1 MIDAIMA
8 RIRRQVD
15 STNGD
20 DEESASSLLIR
31 TVPAAAPTD
40 DYDDDDDQQPF
51 TPLLAAAAAANSDD
65 GDGVSRHRQ
74 TLNYI
79 RTDSFE
85 HRHHRVQG
93 GRRGARAAGGGAGTR
108 TQTANFLTR
117 AIEAV
122 RQQHTTTTDQEVQHV
137 EASEEPHCSW
147 FPCCETRRRLRS
159 WSIMKWLVPPTYYD
173 NNNNNNWKQHL
184 SKDCVAGLTVGLM
197 VVPQSMSY
205 ARLAGLP
212 VEFGLYSA
220 LMPLVAYAVFGT
232 SRQLAVGPA
241 ALLSLLL
248 HQGLTALLQQQQF
261 VTPQDYQTAYNNL
274 AVQCSLLVGLVY
286 LLLGACRLGFVTI
299 FLSHAVVAGFTQTGA
314 ALLIAL
320 SQVKYL
326 VGYEVAGDRLPEL
339 LRSLFASHHNSD
351 NNKTFNPVTFV
362 LGTVAIALLV
372 ALKRIDVKRH
382 PQYQWL
388 RPAGPLLVTTGA
400 LVLTVVLNF
409 WSAKGVTVP
418 TVGPIPRGVPEVTL
432 HLLWTP
438 IVSDFKQLFW
448 VVIPMVIV
456 GFMESIAI
464 GK

>member
-1 MIDAIMA
+1 
-8 RIRRQVD
+8 
-15 STNGD
+15 
-20 DEESASSLLIR
+20 
-31 TVPAAAPTD
+31 
-40 DYDDDDDQQPF
+40 
-51 TPLLAAAAAANSDD
+51 
-65 GDGVSRHRQ
+65 
-74 TLNYI
+74 
-79 RTDSFE
+79 
-85 HRHHRVQG
+85 
-93 GRRGARAAGGGAGTR
+93 
-108 TQTANFLTR
+108 
-117 AIEAV
+117 
-122 RQQHTTTTDQEVQHV
+122 
-137 EASEEPHCSW
+137 
-147 FPCCETRRRLRS
+147 
-159 WSIMKWLVPPTYYD
+159 MKWLVPPTYYSSD
-173 NNNNNNWKQHL
+173 CWKQHL
-184 SKDCVAGLTVGLM
+184 SNDCVAGLTVGLM

-212 VEFGLYSA
+212 VQFGLYSA

-232 SRQLAVGPA
+232 SRQLAVGPV

-248 HQGLTALLQQQQF
+248 YQGLTTLLKDQQQQYA
-261 VTPQDYQTAYNNL
+261 TPQDYQTAYNNL
-274 AVQCSLLVGLVY
+274 AVQCSLLVGIVY

-299 FLSHAVVAGFTQTGA
+299 FLSHAVVAGFTTGA

-326 VGYEVAGDRLPEL
+326 VGYDVAGDRLPEL
-339 LRSLFASHHNSD
+339 LRSLFSGHHD
-351 NNKTFNPVTFV
+351 NKTFNPVTFV

-372 ALKRIDVKRH
+372 ALKRIDVKQH

-400 LVLTVVLNF
+400 LVLTVVLNYF
-409 WSAKGVTVP
+409 WSSAKGDTAVP

-464 GK
+464 GR